1 MQSISALFANAGT
14 ATEPGSPL
22 INDGYIGGDQPAA
35 SNINFYLKLACQ
47 AAQEIS
53 NIITDAGFTPDVADF
68 YQLEK
73 AFIAKRH
80 AIGETVDS
88 EIELTPVIYSAAR
101 STAHPS
107 YPEYLPLIKRYD
119 ADHDVTSTM
128 APDLVTAYRAEVAK
142 IRVGGTVYN
151 SWTGTVSG
159 STITF
164 ATNAQNLAL
173 INLYANEAAAN
184 GFIQAQS
191 ATFSPLYTGTAQR
204 CLRVNGVDYAVT
216 STSTG
221 AYSITVSGTPAS
233 GSQTCQAPTYCIAG
247 STTSVRL
254 PRISGFVGVTTQDYD
269 GEVVAG
275 WRRPWRTQGHVHYN
289 RVVTSST
296 PGSTYTLTKG
306 DVSSAF
312 SQAPENTPSVLS
324 PTSDGTNGPPQT
336 GKTTDPRTYGKYT
349 YTHAGR
355 LLAAIV

>member
-275 WRRPWRTQGHVHYN
+275 WRRPWRIQGHFHGVVAPDAIYN
-289 RVVTSST
+289 
-296 PGSTYTLTKG
+296 TLASGTQYG
-306 DVSSAF
+306 EHFPADRAASNQFTAT
-312 SQAPENTPSVLS
+312 API
-324 PTSDGTNGPPQT
+324 SDGVNGTPRT